1 MSRPFRG
8 QESINAAQASLKAA
22 TTLGQLR
29 QPQDVMLPLVY
40 GLNLVQTA
48 AAIGVPSKWAS
59 RLRNRFIAGHVLG
72 DRGGAVGVV
81 ATGSASAL
89 SGRLSS

>member
-48 AAIGVPSKWAS
+48 AAIGGCP
-59 RLRNRFIAGHVLG
+59 RNGPRDCAI
-72 DRGGAVGVV
+72 
-81 ATGSASAL
+81 GS
-89 SGRLSS
+89 